1 MTCPGFPA
9 VTHRSTGGSA
19 RASNPEVAGARRAGR
34 GARPAG
40 AGLLRLGAVQV
51 GVQSGQPWGA
61 EGGPVSPVLGVLIS
75 RLGVDV
81 GWQGRGLG
89 SALLVDAVVLAER
102 VSAATHAQ
110 LLVVKAGAERGDGFF
125 ARFGFRPLGSA
136 ARWRYLTVRDVRATL
151 RRASG
156 SRALTSRPAIARPRR
171 RVGYRAVGGEVPEAG
186 GRGLTRTVGS
196 AVPGGRSPRLV
207 RSSAADRPPL
217 STLAN
222 GVHAGH
228 RLEPASTVARRACG
242 ARTGSSIQL
251 PRLRRSVGESAVSRP
266 PPVRSSSEGALS
278 GLSQPSRDPAHGG
291 HRRSTSASTTAGTC
305 S

>member
-1 MTCPGFPA
+1 MLVGGVNGEWLDSRRHDLSGFSCGDPS
-9 VTHRSTGGSA
+9 VDGWLRTGVESRGGWS
-19 RASNPEVAGARRAGR
+19 PRAGR

-110 LLVVKAGAERGDGFF
+110 LLVVKADAERGDGFC
-125 ARFGFRPLGSA
+125 ASFGFRPLGSA
-136 ARWRYLTVRDVRATL
+136 ARWHYLTMRDVQATL

-156 SRALTSRPAIARPRR
+156 
-171 RVGYRAVGGEVPEAG
+171 
-186 GRGLTRTVGS
+186 
-196 AVPGGRSPRLV
+196 
-207 RSSAADRPPL
+207 
-217 STLAN
+217 
-222 GVHAGH
+222 
-228 RLEPASTVARRACG
+228 
-242 ARTGSSIQL
+242 
-251 PRLRRSVGESAVSRP
+251 
-266 PPVRSSSEGALS
+266 
-278 GLSQPSRDPAHGG
+278 
-291 HRRSTSASTTAGTC
+291 
-305 S
+305 

>member
-9 VTHRSTGGSA
+9 VTYRSTGGSA
-19 RASNPEVAGARRAGR
+19 RASDPRRLEPARASRWSAGGCW
-34 GARPAG
+34 
-40 AGLLRLGAVQV
+40 AVTDSAAFQV
-51 GVQSGQPWGA
+51 GTQSGQPWGA
-61 EGGPVSPVLGVLIS
+61 EGDPVSPVLGVLIS

-156 SRALTSRPAIARPRR
+156 SRALTSRPAIGRPGR

-186 GRGLTRTVGS
+186 GRV
-196 AVPGGRSPRLV
+196 
-207 RSSAADRPPL
+207 
-217 STLAN
+217 
-222 GVHAGH
+222 
-228 RLEPASTVARRACG
+228 
-242 ARTGSSIQL
+242 
-251 PRLRRSVGESAVSRP
+251 
-266 PPVRSSSEGALS
+266 
-278 GLSQPSRDPAHGG
+278 
-291 HRRSTSASTTAGTC
+291 
-305 S
+305 